1 MLCRVMSLCT
11 ASSFEG
17 LAVAGLARSGCMM
30 LVAGLAAAR
39 VVLELASRR
48 NCSAAVL
55 FVQTWEG
62 LELLEAEGPEDT
74 AAVSTFLSFLVEQ
87 TRGALFAGMPI

>member
-39 VVLELASRR
+39 AVLELESRR
-48 NCSAAVL
+48 DNSAAVIL
-55 FVQTWEG
+55 VQAWER
-62 LELLEAEGPEDT
+62 LELLEAEEPEDT
-74 AAVSTFLSFLVEQ
+74 AAVSTLSSLLVEK

>member
-39 VVLELASRR
+39 VVLEHASRR
-48 NCSAAVL
+48 NCSAAGL

-62 LELLEAEGPEDT
+62 LELLEAKGPEAT
-74 AAVSTFLSFLVEQ
+74 LSSLLVEQ